1 MAQTRLRTWFGHV
14 LPMEGR
20 WVREINF
27 EEQNNHIHFTYL
39 DNHLSYSKN
48 KKLKEQL
55 EVITDEIIT
64 ICYQIEKEVLT
75 KGYISDELLTRFE
88 ALNELNSVYKKALGY
103 EDPYIVDFPKELIIE
118 YEILK
123 EKSEKIIDSTKKQIE
138 IIGGVEGSEVL
149 VEILNYRLKS
159 LYILCLHYQRI
170 ITVSNSCFNL
180 NKEEAIN

>member
-1 MAQTRLRTWFGHV
+1 
-14 LPMEGR
+14 MEGR

-27 EEQNNHIHFTYL
+27 EENLL
-39 DNHLSYSKN
+39 DNHVNYSKN

-103 EDPYIVDFPKELIIE
+103 ESPYIVDFPKELIIE
-118 YEILK
+118 YKILR
-123 EKSEKIIDSTKKQIE
+123 EKTEKIIDNTKKQIE
-138 IIGGVEGSEVL
+138 IIGGVEESEVL
-149 VEILNYRLKS
+149 VEILNYRFKS
-159 LYILCLHYQRI
+159 LYILYLHYQRI
-170 ITVSNSCFNL
+170 LAVGNRYHSLRT
-180 NKEEAIN
+180 EEVIG